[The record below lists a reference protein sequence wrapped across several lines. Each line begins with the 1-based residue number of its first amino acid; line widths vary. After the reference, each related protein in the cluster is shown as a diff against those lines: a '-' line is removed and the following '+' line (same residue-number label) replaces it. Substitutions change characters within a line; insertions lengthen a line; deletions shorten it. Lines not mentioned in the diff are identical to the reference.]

1 MKRFL
6 WLGFALYCLLASSAW
21 IVSPFADGTPFF
33 EGQIVLFVVV
43 GGGALVFSGGELRTL
58 GRRLPW
64 VRLAVAGVVFWG
76 VPACLIH
83 WAGNGIPSIATSATF
98 ALLPAVIVLVT
109 TGGGATQDKGEGW
122 GALAPALAA
131 FGGVLLLLPAG
142 LPGSLKGQLMLAVA
156 FVAVVL
162 MAISGVWMHR
172 LMQGVAIEE
181 TVIIVC
187 FANASFLTVCGLV
200 GRGFAGGWSG
210 LMAMLSLSSGV
221 DLIQMIL
228 LFWLL
233 REMSP
238 VCFGTRYLVIPLLTI
253 VEGYVVL
260 RPEVTARMVVGA
272 ALLIGGAA
280 WILFSK
286 TSEDEVVLSLR

>member
-1 MKRFL
+1 M
-6 WLGFALYCLLASSAW
+6 
-21 IVSPFADGTPFF
+21 
-33 EGQIVLFVVV
+33 
-43 GGGALVFSGGELRTL
+43 
-58 GRRLPW
+58 
-64 VRLAVAGVVFWG
+64 RLAVAGVAFLG

-122 GALAPALAA
+122 GALAPAL
-131 FGGVLLLLPAG
+131 GGVLLLIPAG

-162 MAISGVWMHR
+162 VAISGVWMHR

-187 FANASFLTVCGLV
+187 FANASFLAVGGLV
-200 GRGFAGGWSG
+200 GRGFADGWRG

-228 LFWLL
+228 VFWLL
-233 REMSP
+233 REMTP
-238 VCFGTRYLVIPLLTI
+238 VRFGTRYLVIPLLTI

-260 RPEVTARMVVGA
+260 RPEVTSRMVVGA